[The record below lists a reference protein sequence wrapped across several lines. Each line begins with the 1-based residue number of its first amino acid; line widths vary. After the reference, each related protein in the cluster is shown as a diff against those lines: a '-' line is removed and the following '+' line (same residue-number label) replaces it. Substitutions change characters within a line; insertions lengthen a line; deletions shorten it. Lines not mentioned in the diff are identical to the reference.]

1 MADICRNL
9 NCLSRV
15 PYDDTLKCMSAAGCT
30 NRISHYVTV
39 KFTING
45 LCYDYKARNGILNGA
60 YVIVPGHDGNKL
72 GVVVAKSATSDKA
85 TNFVDK
91 VLSANEIGNK
101 LAEIFDDI
109 YNAQARKYQLNVQ
122 DAKLSDDTIFGVYTT
137 PLHEQTTETEEKE
150 KPMYLELLS
159 KSKEDF
165 VKAQTG
171 AAVIDVIKRV
181 IDKAPLTETQRE
193 FVEKSPYADALI
205 GVLAEAAA
213 VHFTRKPSVIKAVE
227 CARVVGITRMSENI
241 TFIRD
246 IIGEIEK
253 AITGAA
259 KVLEDKDK

>member
-9 NCLSRV
+9 NCVERV
-15 PYDDTLKCMSAAGCT
+15 RYEDALMCRLFDVCT

-39 KFTING
+39 KFTRNG
-45 LCYDYKARNGILNGA
+45 SCYDYKTRDGILNGA
-60 YVIVPGHDGNKL
+60 YVRVPACDNYKI
-72 GVVVAKSATSDKA
+72 GVVVAKSSTSDKA
-85 TNFVDK
+85 TKFVDK
-91 VLSANEIGNK
+91 VLSADETGRK
-101 LAEIFDDI
+101 LAKALDAIFNTAPV
-109 YNAQARKYQLNVQ
+109 YKCVP
-122 DAKLSDDTIFGVYTT
+122 DAIFGVYTT
-137 PLHEQTTETEEKE
+137 PLYEQTTETEEKE
-150 KPMYLELLS
+150 KPMYLELLN

-171 AAVIDVIKRV
+171 AAVIDVVKRV

-193 FVEKSPYADALI
+193 FMEKSPYADALI
-205 GVLAEAAA
+205 GILAEAAA
-213 VHFTRKPSVIKAVE
+213 AHFTRKPSVIKAVE

-259 KVLEDKDK
+259 KVLEDENK